1 MSKLTP
7 VLSANWDE
15 ADSFTIAGYKRN
27 GGYTAIA
34 KALEMPADE
43 VIKLVKDSGLRGRG
57 GAGFPTG
64 ISGVLFHKEI
74 IRNIILLLTQMNQ
87 NQAPAKTHHL

>member
-15 ADSFTIAGYKRN
+15 ADSFTITGYKRN

-43 VIKLVKDSGLRGRG
+43 VIKLVKDSDYAAGVAQVFQLVTS
-57 GAGFPTG
+57 GA
-64 ISGVLFHKEI
+64 LFHKEI
-74 IRNIILLLTQMNQ
+74 IRNIIL
-87 NQAPAKTHHL
+87 

>member
-27 GGYTAIA
+27 GGYTAVA
-34 KALEMPADE
+34 KALAMNPDE
-43 VIKLVKDSGLRGRG
+43 VIQLVKDSGLRGRG

-64 ISGVLFHKEI
+64 NKWGFIPQGDTK
-74 IRNIILLLTQMNQ
+74 NITLL
-87 NQAPAKTHHL
+87 